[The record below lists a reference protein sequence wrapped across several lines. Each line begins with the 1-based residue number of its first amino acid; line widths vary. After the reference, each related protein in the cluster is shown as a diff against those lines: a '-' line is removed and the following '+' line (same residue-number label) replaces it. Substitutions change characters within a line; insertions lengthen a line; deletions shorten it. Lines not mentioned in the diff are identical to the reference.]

1 MRVGGS
7 TPIRVDV
14 RVIAATNKDIE
25 EEVRQG
31 RFRRDLYYRL
41 AVLSIRMPPL
51 RERRQDIPL
60 LIHHFVQ
67 EFCRENDREFVGIT
81 DEAMEILQNYDW
93 PGNVRELRNLVESML
108 VLTPGIR
115 IRPRDI
121 PDDIFARANPQ
132 RLLPV
137 ALADGD
143 GDDGVPSTRR
153 IEALLSYF
161 YRDLKGDLDAVRH
174 EQVRLRELIREAS
187 TPQWL
192 DAVEVEAEVAGEQST
207 AGDRVRLDVGMSL
220 EDMERVA
227 IARTLESVDGNRRR
241 AADILGIG
249 ERTLYR
255 KLKMY
260 GL

>member
-1 MRVGGS
+1 M
-7 TPIRVDV
+7 
-14 RVIAATNKDIE
+14 
-25 EEVRQG
+25 
-31 RFRRDLYYRL
+31 
-41 AVLSIRMPPL
+41 
-51 RERRQDIPL
+51 
-60 LIHHFVQ
+60 
-67 EFCRENDREFVGIT
+67 
-81 DEAMEILQNYDW
+81 
-93 PGNVRELRNLVESML
+93 
-108 VLTPGIR
+108 
-115 IRPRDI
+115 
-121 PDDIFARANPQ
+121 
-132 RLLPV
+132 
-137 ALADGD
+137 
-143 GDDGVPSTRR
+143 PSTRR

-192 DAVEVEAEVAGEQST
+192 DAVEVEAEVAGGQPT
-207 AGDRVRLDVGMSL
+207 AGERVRFDVGMSL
-220 EDMERVA
+220 EDLEREA